1 MENLTGQHIDRYEIL
16 ELLGKGGMAMVYK
29 AYDTRLEREVA
40 IKIIR
45 QDAFPPEILHDVLK
59 RFEREA
65 KSLARLSH
73 PNIVKVLDYGEYEG
87 SPFLVLEY
95 FSGGTLKEKI
105 GEPISWQDAMRWVLP
120 IARGVE
126 YAHNREV
133 IHRDIKPANILVA
146 ENGEPTLSDFGI
158 AKLFQ
163 DENSTVLTGSG
174 VAMGTPEYMAP
185 EQWTGETGYK
195 SDMYSL
201 GIILYEMVTGRRPYR
216 ADTPGGVFLKQVTE
230 PVPFP
235 SGVVSN
241 LPESVERF
249 LFKALAKEPADRFAD
264 LGAFIKEIENL
275 LSNDDGKA
283 QVSTNGVLVKKSEST
298 SVSKASV
305 TSVPMP
311 ARPYRRMA
319 VLGGLG
325 VVLLGIG
332 VVAIVALI
340 IGLPKIQGMLS
351 ASPTSTPITA
361 TESPALTATEAVA
374 TVEAAS
380 VSAIL
385 PAEMTD
391 AKDVQMVLVPAGEFT
406 MGSNADDEL
415 LAQCQEYNSNCDSS
429 WHQDE
434 EPSHTVSLD
443 DFYIDRYEVT
453 NALYAACVDAGACP
467 PLTDTSSATRDSYY
481 GNPEYD
487 NFPVIYVDWNMAK
500 TYCEWRGARLP
511 SEAEWE
517 KAARGTEGGV
527 YPWGVEADN
536 TYANFNEDIGD
547 TTAVGSYESGKSSY
561 GVYDMAGNVWEWV
574 SDYYSETYYQNSR
587 LDNPLGPEAGEF
599 HVVRG
604 GSWYDHPYL
613 IRTSVRNAFAP
624 TFVENNFG
632 IRCASSAP

>member
-1 MENLTGQHIDRYEIL
+1 MENLSGQHIDRYEIL

-87 SPFLVLEY
+87 SPFLVMEY
-95 FSGGTLKEKI
+95 FPGGTLKEKI
-105 GEPISWQDAMRWVLP
+105 GEPISWQEAMRLLLP

-133 IHRDIKPANILVA
+133 IHRDIKPANILMA
-146 ENGEPTLSDFGI
+146 ENGQPTLSDFGI

-163 DENSTVLTGSG
+163 DENTTVLTGSG

-230 PVPFP
+230 PLPFP
-235 SGVVSN
+235 SGVVAN
-241 LPESVERF
+241 LPKAVEGF
-249 LFKALAKEPADRFAD
+249 LFKALAKEPADRFPD

-275 LSNDDGKA
+275 LSNDDANA
-283 QVSTNGVLVKKSEST
+283 QTSIDATPAKRSGPESVLKTPVSSI
-298 SVSKASV
+298 SKPAAS
-305 TSVPMP
+305 S
-311 ARPYRRMA
+311 YRRVA
-319 VLGGLG
+319 IFGGVG
-325 VVLLGIG
+325 VVLVGIG
-332 VVAIVALI
+332 VVAIIALI
-340 IGLPKIQGMLS
+340 IGLPKIQGTLTT
-351 ASPTSTPITA
+351 ASTSTPITA
-361 TESPALTATEAVA
+361 TEPPELTATEALEV
-374 TVEAAS
+374 TS

-385 PAEMTD
+385 PAEITD
-391 AKDVQMVLVPAGEFT
+391 DKNVQMILVSAGKFT

-415 LAQCQEYNSNCDSS
+415 LAQCKDFDPSCESS
-429 WHQDE
+429 WQGDE
-434 EPSHTVSLD
+434 QPSHTVSLD
-443 DFYIDRYEVT
+443 AFYMDRYEVT
-453 NALYAACVDAGACP
+453 NALYAACVDAGACEHP
-467 PLTDTSSATRDSYY
+467 TQNNSANRADYY

-487 NFPVIYVDWNMAK
+487 NFPVVYVDWNMAQA
-500 TYCEWRGARLP
+500 YCEWRGARLP
-511 SEAEWE
+511 TEAEWE
-517 KAARGTEGGV
+517 KAARGTEGFI
-527 YPWGVEADN
+527 YPWGEETDA
-536 TYANFNEDIGD
+536 TSANYNGDAGD
-547 TTAVGSYESGKSSY
+547 TTAVGSYESGQSPY
-561 GVYDMAGNVWEWV
+561 GMYDMAGNVWEWV
-574 SDYYSETYYQNSR
+574 SDYYSETYYQNSPSA
-587 LDNPLGPEAGEF
+587 NPSGPESGEL

-613 IRTSVRNAFAP
+613 IRTSVRNAFDP
-624 TFVENNFG
+624 NFVENNFG
-632 IRCASSAP
+632 IRCASPAP